1 MNIINQLAE
10 RATLHPER
18 IALIDSQR
26 SISYSE
32 LYQEVCHGSELLFD
46 SGLSTGDCVLILEPI
61 SILSLIHI

>member
-26 SISYSE
+26 SISYGE
-32 LYQEVCHGSELLFD
+32 LYQEVCHGSELLL
-46 SGLSTGDCVLILEPI
+46 G
-61 SILSLIHI
+61 LSLIHI